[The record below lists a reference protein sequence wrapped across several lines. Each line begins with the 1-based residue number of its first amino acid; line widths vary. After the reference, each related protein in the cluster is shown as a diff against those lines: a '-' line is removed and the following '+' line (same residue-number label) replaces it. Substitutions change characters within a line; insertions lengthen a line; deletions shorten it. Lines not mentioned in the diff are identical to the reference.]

1 MMRGTGREVDVGFLE
16 DGLGPGD
23 LREARPRVARG
34 ARQTPL
40 LPSDALSRRFG
51 HRVALKCENLQA
63 GGAFKIRGATHF
75 VSRLG
80 DAERA
85 RGLITY
91 SSGNHAIAVSLAAQ
105 RASCPAVVVMPET
118 APALKRE
125 RVREL
130 GGEIHVA
137 GTTSLERKDRAERI
151 QAERGLAMVPPFDH
165 PWIIQ
170 GQSTCGVEIL
180 EQMPETGRI
189 LVPVGGGGL
198 LAGIALACSYHR
210 PSVRVIGV
218 EPQGAAKMS
227 SSLRANAAVT
237 LPAVASIA
245 DGLLPSRP
253 GDLTF
258 AIARQLV
265 EDVVTVPD
273 DAIAEAALLLLRDE
287 HLLVEWSGAVGLA
300 ALLAGAVPSAGT
312 ATVLVLSGGNVEP
325 RDLLERRP
333 PSPAA
338 G

>member
-1 MMRGTGREVDVGFLE
+1 MMRGSAREAHVGFVE
-16 DGLGPGD
+16 NGLGPGD

-40 LPSDALSRRFG
+40 LPSDALTSRFG
-51 HRVALKCENLQA
+51 HGVALKCENLQA
-63 GGAFKIRGATHF
+63 GGAFKIRGATNF
-75 VSRLG
+75 VSRLA
-80 DAERA
+80 DADRA

-105 RASCPAVVVMPET
+105 RASCPAVLVMPET

-125 RVREL
+125 RVRAL
-130 GGEIHVA
+130 GGEIHLA
-137 GTTSLERKDRAERI
+137 GTTSIERKERAEAL

-180 EQMPETGRI
+180 EQMPAAGLI

-198 LAGIALACSYHR
+198 LSGIALACSYHR
-210 PSVRVIGV
+210 PGVKVIGV

-227 SSLRANAAVT
+227 ASLRAKSAVT

-258 AIARQLV
+258 AITRELV
-265 EDVVTVPD
+265 QDVVTVPD

-287 HLLVEWSGAVGLA
+287 HLVVEWSGAVGLA
-300 ALLAGAVPSAGT
+300 ALLTGAVRPAGT

-333 PSPAA
+333 ASS